1 MWNPSQ
7 VDYVEIDEITQEIF
21 HLYKYAL
28 AYVGVDFDR
37 EDVQEAV
44 FNFTYGME
52 EAFQA
57 TISYW
62 VWKKKNNQEFEYPS
76 AFLID
81 ALSEQW
87 KPYGWK
93 DEYLENPNFK
103 SPGQRWWEEAAAVWG
118 ASMRNAL
125 VADVT
130 ENNAGYEYILFFSG
144 KTLSLRTAKVWGW
157 EKVLEYARS

>member
-1 MWNPSQ
+1 
-7 VDYVEIDEITQEIF
+7 
-21 HLYKYAL
+21 
-28 AYVGVDFDR
+28 
-37 EDVQEAV
+37 
-44 FNFTYGME
+44 ME

-57 TISYW
+57 TISNW
-62 VWKKKNNQEFEYPS
+62 VWKKKNNQQLEYPS
-76 AFLID
+76 AFLIA
-81 ALSEQW
+81 ALREQW

-118 ASMRNAL
+118 ASVRNAL
-125 VADVT
+125 VADAT
-130 ENNAGYEYILFFSG
+130 ENKAGYEYILFFSG